1 MVGKEFAITK
11 VADEQQIVLGWAN
24 VSMTEDGIPIEDYQ
38 HDMIEPEELERAAYE
53 YVLKFRD
60 TGEGHNPK
68 LRKKGKLVESVV
80 FTKEKLEVMGIPEGT
95 IPLGWGIGFK
105 IEDKST
111 WDKVKKGEYTMFS
124 IEGTGERES
133 IEKASHNPKAMT
145 FDEVFKFNPNH
156 DELGRFA
163 SGPGG
168 ASGAKTTSSKMSR
181 KQINELPDK
190 VFSHEDFKEAAKLVS
205 DILEEDDYGYFG
217 LRAQEKDTETVGRE
231 MKHKSLDMTE
241 EGSNKRLNGVSS
253 VGVTWDG
260 DIHRK
265 AGNYSG
271 RVIYLL
277 GANRNSDELENDPG
291 EKVLQSPTVLAKIVF
306 HDGKMTIADR
316 IVQKHIKA
324 KNFDQIYSKDIE
336 KFNPYHDEK
345 GRFTTS
351 DGAVSFTYKPGA
363 SNAHDKAIAR
373 EKKRHEEDE
382 KAQHK
387 RKEPAKLTGSEKQ
400 VSWASKIRDSR
411 MSYIDREVKALEDNR
426 TGYSPKTNKERKQ
439 IYLQAKDYVSSE
451 DDAGW
456 WIDTRSKFG
465 DYTDF
470 LVYADN
476 VKRMNTRDKVP
487 FSTLKGSPK
496 EVNWAESI
504 RETSIKALDNYAKTA
519 SVDKRRDYERAR
531 DYLSSQDEA
540 KWWIDK
546 RKDIDVPSYVMR
558 SFGDIY
564 TTYKKCFKSLSFKE
578 AYMQSISKGAYLSS
592 FFHARNM

>member
-95 IPLGWGIGFK
+95 IPLGWWIGFK

-336 KFNPYHDEK
+336 KFNPYHDEL
-345 GRFTTS
+345 GRFASSPSSGSAS
-351 DGAVSFTYKPGA
+351 DKKVLTGEMSLSVKRTQSFA
-363 SNAHDKAIAR
+363 SGRYDYYYSDMLDIKVGEISIGSANVIYDDKDKAYLERIDID
-373 EKKRHEEDE
+373 EEYRNQGYGT
-382 KAQHK
+382 KAINQIVD
-387 RKEPAKLTGSEKQ
+387 TYGSIY
-400 VSWASKIRDSR
+400 VAP
-411 MSYIDREVKALEDNR
+411 DN
-426 TGYSPKTNKERKQ
+426 
-439 IYLQAKDYVSSE
+439 
-451 DDAGW
+451 
-456 WIDTRSKFG
+456 
-465 DYTDF
+465 
-470 LVYADN
+470 
-476 VKRMNTRDKVP
+476 
-487 FSTLKGSPK
+487 
-496 EVNWAESI
+496 
-504 RETSIKALDNYAKTA
+504 
-519 SVDKRRDYERAR
+519 ERAR
-531 DYLSSQDEA
+531 NLYDRMGYEA
-540 KWWIDK
+540 NSHATEMYDQGYG
-546 RKDIDVPSYVMR
+546 V
-558 SFGDIY
+558 F
-564 TTYKKCFKSLSFKE
+564 E
-578 AYMQSISKGAYLSS
+578 IS
-592 FFHARNM
+592 

>member
-80 FTKEKLEVMGIPEGT
+80 FTKEKLTAMGIPEGT
-95 IPLGWGIGFK
+95 VPLGWWIGFK

-124 IEGTGERES
+124 IEGTGEREP

-145 FDEVFKFNPNH
+145 FDEVFKFNPYH
-156 DELGRFA
+156 DERGRFTFA
-163 SGPGG
+163 DAATSFTYAPGKSKAHDNAIQQEKKRHATG
-168 ASGAKTTSSKMSR
+168 SSETKEKPEELPELTGSEKQVKWAKDIRPWAMERAAEWLDVYEDEQSEDEVARMKQRIQNMKQETSAKWYIDHRFSYKLSDYLTGYEEYVRSQKKSVAKTF
-181 KQINELPDK
+181 NE
-190 VFSHEDFKEAAKLVS
+190 
-205 DILEEDDYGYFG
+205 ILEI
-217 LRAQEKDTETVGRE
+217 L
-231 MKHKSLDMTE
+231 
-241 EGSNKRLNGVSS
+241 
-253 VGVTWDG
+253 
-260 DIHRK
+260 
-265 AGNYSG
+265 
-271 RVIYLL
+271 
-277 GANRNSDELENDPG
+277 
-291 EKVLQSPTVLAKIVF
+291 
-306 HDGKMTIADR
+306 
-316 IVQKHIKA
+316 
-324 KNFDQIYSKDIE
+324 

-345 GRFTTS
+345 GRFTTG

-373 EKKRHEEDE
+373 EKKRHEEEE

-387 RKEPAKLTGSEKQ
+387 RKEPTKLTGSEKQ

-426 TGYSPKTNKERKQ
+426 TGYSPKTNEERKQ
-439 IYLQAKDYVSSE
+439 IYLQAKDYLSSE
-451 DDAGW
+451 ADAGW

-465 DYTDF
+465 DYMDF

-531 DYLSSQDEA
+531 DYLSSRDEA

-564 TTYKKCFKSLSFKE
+564 TTYKKCFKSLTFKE

-592 FFHARNM
+592 LFSCPKPVKEGDRYWPQSSRT

>member
-95 IPLGWGIGFK
+95 IPLGWWIGFK

-336 KFNPYHDEK
+336 KFNPYHDER
-345 GRFTTS
+345 GRFTSAPGGTGGSTRTSGSKLSHEPENNPKNFERKDEDELVEMEIKLQENNPKEYDYSDRYAVINYAGFGYEDLNYAMRRGEELDEDLEEMRDGINNYADACKPLTEPLKCYRGSDLSVFDLEPTDSIDKVKELVGKEYTDNAFSSYSLDINVAMGFSPVFDSARGYEEGYRLIIETTFPKGKKLIPVFSIS
-351 DGAVSFTYKPGA
+351 DGAS
-363 SNAHDKAIAR
+363 
-373 EKKRHEEDE
+373 DE
-382 KAQHK
+382 SEMLPKSGQK
-387 RKEPAKLTGSEKQ
+387 IRVVGYDISESRKEVLLKTE
-400 VSWASKIRDSR
+400 
-411 MSYIDREVKALEDNR
+411 ALN
-426 TGYSPKTNKERKQ
+426 
-439 IYLQAKDYVSSE
+439 
-451 DDAGW
+451 
-456 WIDTRSKFG
+456 
-465 DYTDF
+465 
-470 LVYADN
+470 
-476 VKRMNTRDKVP
+476 
-487 FSTLKGSPK
+487 
-496 EVNWAESI
+496 
-504 RETSIKALDNYAKTA
+504 
-519 SVDKRRDYERAR
+519 
-531 DYLSSQDEA
+531 
-540 KWWIDK
+540 
-546 RKDIDVPSYVMR
+546 
-558 SFGDIY
+558 
-564 TTYKKCFKSLSFKE
+564 
-578 AYMQSISKGAYLSS
+578 
-592 FFHARNM
+592 